1 MSNSFGKI
9 FKISTYGE
17 SHGLAIGV
25 IIDGCPSGISISSE
39 EIQKE
44 LDRRKPGQSKIT
56 TQRKED
62 DKIKIKKAVITNTYQ
77 MHLDPHMLTLHMKK
91 NMELE
96 IIEEGAEALP
106 EKQLTG

>member
-62 DKIKIKKAVITNTYQ
+62 DKIANFCKKEKIFTQTGIKIK
-77 MHLDPHMLTLHMKK
+77 
-91 NMELE
+91 ELE
-96 IIEEGAEALP
+96 LFLISMPQKVKPII
-106 EKQLTG
+106 